1 MLFKFSAMLSDKR
14 LIDRYF
20 TVPGT
25 FVHMLANGGKMA
37 TRRKVLS
44 MLRLEIPLDRLTNF
58 GSIVNG
64 MA

>member
-1 MLFKFSAMLSDKR
+1 MLSDKR

-25 FVHMLANGGKMA
+25 FVHMFKVELKAKNGGNMA
-37 TRRKVLS
+37 IRRKVLS

>member
-1 MLFKFSAMLSDKR
+1 MLSDKT

-25 FVHMLANGGKMA
+25 FVHMFKANGGKMA

-44 MLRLEIPLDRLTNF
+44 MIRLEIPLDRLTNF

>member
-1 MLFKFSAMLSDKR
+1 MLSDKR

-20 TVPGT
+20 TVLET
-25 FVHMLANGGKMA
+25 FVHMFKANGGKMA
-37 TRRKVLS
+37 TGRKVLS